1 VPYFNYELRGVRGK
15 GRRRRRGGGMKRG
28 NCPMP

>member
-1 VPYFNYELRGVRGK
+1 MMLRGVRGK
-15 GRRRRRGGGMKRG
+15 GRRRRGGSMKRG

>member
-1 VPYFNYELRGVRGK
+1 VPYFNYESRGVRGK
-15 GRRRRRGGGMKRG
+15 GRRRRGGSMKRG